1 MQSSAGHEIF
11 QLAPHSKRPSERPQG
26 QDCTVRHTL
35 PKGRAINETRPLLQK
50 FFAALTAVPAAGPKT
65 ALSPPHAVAEECTM
79 PPRHSTPDVLPK
91 HRQGSTKSPQFPNAT
106 PTSPNDPICQTALPM
121 ASRQTYGDRL
131 AGQGQTLSFCV
142 PKRPLER
149 ARCVRFR
156 RRLRTTCN
164 LGQLLAQDQPLNLDP
179 PDTQR

>member
-1 MQSSAGHEIF
+1 MQSSAGHETF

-91 HRQGSTKSPQFPNAT
+91 HRQGSTKSPQFPNAKPQS
-106 PTSPNDPICQTALPM
+106 PTRSQSA
-121 ASRQTYGDRL
+121 
-131 AGQGQTLSFCV
+131 
-142 PKRPLER
+142 KRPYRWLHVELTAIVWR
-149 ARCVRFR
+149 AKAKRFPFACPNVRWNVLDVFASVAAFAP
-156 RRLRTTCN
+156 
-164 LGQLLAQDQPLNLDP
+164 LATLVSCWPRIN
-179 PDTQR
+179 R